1 LGLEAFGALNHFK
14 LNFLIFLERF
24 KPFPLD
30 GGMMH
35 KDIGA
40 VFLRNE
46 AKPFGI
52 IEPFYLT
59 LHLHVGYILLVITAL
74 LLAAASPVSSFIY
87 LLILQ
92 IAVK

>member
-1 LGLEAFGALNHFK
+1 LGLEAFGTLDHFE
-14 LNFLIFLERF
+14 LNFLIFLKRF
-24 KPFPLD
+24 ETFPLD

-52 IEPFYLT
+52 IEPFHLT
-59 LHLHVGYILLVITAL
+59 LHLHVGYILLIVTAL
-74 LLAAASPVSSFIY
+74 LFAAASPASFFIY
-87 LLILQ
+87 LILL